1 MLIKIITVSLLRK
14 TKKKYDTKLNEK
26 DIADNKQFW
35 RTVKPLLSDKTEPR
49 EKIIWWKMKQLLRK
63 MNKMRSYLIFY
74 FLK

>member
-1 MLIKIITVSLLRK
+1 MLINVITVSLLRK

>member
-1 MLIKIITVSLLRK
+1 MLIKVITVSLLRK

-63 MNKMRSYLIFY
+63 MNKMRNYLIFY

>member
-1 MLIKIITVSLLRK
+1 MLIKVITVSLLRK

-35 RTVKPLLSDKTEPR
+35 RTVNPLLSDKTEPR

-63 MNKMRSYLIFY
+63 MNKMRNYLIFY